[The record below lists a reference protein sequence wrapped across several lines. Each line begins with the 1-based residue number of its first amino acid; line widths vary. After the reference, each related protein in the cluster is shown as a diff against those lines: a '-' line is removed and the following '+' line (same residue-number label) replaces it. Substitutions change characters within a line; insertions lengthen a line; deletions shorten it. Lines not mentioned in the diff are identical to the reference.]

1 MSILSGIFKQKLYKN
16 NEDNDK
22 TLVSFWTSTR
32 TIDIDADNVTNKET
46 TLENATTWD
55 STYDDVDTQPTGL
68 TDLVSKITAFF
79 KNT

>member
-32 TIDIDADNVTNKET
+32 TIDIDTDNVTNKET
-46 TLENATTWD
+46 
-55 STYDDVDTQPTGL
+55 S
-68 TDLVSKITAFF
+68 S
-79 KNT
+79 